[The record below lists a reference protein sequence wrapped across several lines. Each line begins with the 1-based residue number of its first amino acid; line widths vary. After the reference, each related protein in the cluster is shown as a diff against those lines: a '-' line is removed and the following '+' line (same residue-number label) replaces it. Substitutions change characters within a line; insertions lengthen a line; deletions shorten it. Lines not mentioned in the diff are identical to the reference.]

1 MFLELKNVYF
11 SYMKGT
17 KIEKPVLKGINMSVK
32 EGEIVGI
39 VGPTGSG
46 KSTLIQHL
54 NGLLQP
60 DKGKVYVKGRAV
72 GETIRP
78 GRIRKDIGLVFQF
91 PERQFFEETVFDE
104 VAFGAKNVGIGSEE
118 LENRVSISLSMVAL
132 DYNRIKDRSPFSLS
146 GGEMRRVAIASVL
159 AMNPE
164 VLILDEPTSGLDAK
178 SREEIIRSLKAL
190 REENSLTVIWV
201 SHEMDEIASIAERL
215 IVINEGEIALD
226 DIPEKV
232 FTHADDLKKM
242 GLGIPQITLL
252 MIELANK
259 GYKVPSN
266 IFNLEEAKTVLLN
279 CFKS

>member
-1 MFLELKNVYF
+1 
-11 SYMKGT
+11 MKGT

-39 VGPTGSG
+39 IGPTGSG

-178 SREEIIRSLKAL
+178 SRGEIIRSLKAL

-215 IVINEGEIALD
+215 IVINEGEIAFD

>member
-1 MFLELKNVYF
+1 MFLELKNVHF

-17 KIEKPVLKGINMSVK
+17 KIEKPALKGINLSIK
-32 EGEIVGI
+32 EGEIIGI

-46 KSTLIQHL
+46 KSTLVQHL

-60 DKGKVYVKGRAV
+60 DKGKVYVKGKAV

-104 VAFGAKNVGIGSEE
+104 VAFGAKNTGLSGEKLV
-118 LENRVSISLSMVAL
+118 NRVSLSLSMVAL
-132 DYNRIKDRSPFSLS
+132 DHSRIRDRSPFSLS

-178 SREEIIRSLKAL
+178 SREELIKSIKMLQ
-190 REENSLTVIWV
+190 RENNLTVIWI
-201 SHEMDEIASIAERL
+201 SHEIDEIAAIAERI
-215 IVINEGEIALD
+215 IVINEGEIVLD
-226 DIPEKV
+226 DSPEKI
-232 FTHADDLKKM
+232 FAHADDLKRM

-252 MIELANK
+252 MMELALK
-259 GYKVPSN
+259 GHSVPSS
-266 IFNLEEAKTVLLN
+266 IFKPEEAKKALLSY
-279 CFKS
+279 FKA